1 MLNLEKCNLSA
12 KTCEID
18 VGEKEWTGTLFQG
31 TCSLKLIKLPS
42 TENYQNK
49 DYFMIL
55 LQNLDVMVFY

>member
-31 TCSLKLIKLPS
+31 TCSLKLIKFP
-42 TENYQNK
+42 
-49 DYFMIL
+49 
-55 LQNLDVMVFY
+55 LQQKTIRIKIVL